1 MAEEDLCTR
10 QPDPPT
16 IQTMHPETT
25 PASSPLV
32 LDGSRLTLASIESVS
47 IWMRAVAVA
56 PEAIARVTQSRE
68 IIESILS
75 TGETVYGV
83 NTGFGKL
90 ADVRIPAEHL
100 AQLQTNL
107 VRSHACGIGD
117 PLSEQ
122 ESRAMLLLRA
132 NVLAKGFSGVRP
144 CVLQLLVDMLNAGV
158 HPVIPGR
165 GSVGASGDLAPLAH
179 LALVLM
185 GEGEAFFQSRRLSGS
200 EALDAAGLAPI
211 RLVAKE
217 GLALLNG
224 TQAMTAV
231 GALSIAHAKRLS
243 GLADLAGA
251 MSLEALTGTPAAFD
265 PRIHLARP
273 HPGQIASAANLS
285 EILANSEIRESH
297 LTNDPRVQDAY
308 CLRCMPQVH
317 GAVRGVLDHV
327 AQILEI
333 ESGSATDNPLVF
345 AAEKSNTGAP
355 QVISGGNFH
364 GAPLAY
370 AFDYAAIALTDLASI
385 SERRIDR
392 LINPDINEGLPAFL
406 CADAGLSSG
415 YMIAHVTAAAL
426 LNECK
431 VLAHPAS
438 TDSVPTSGGK
448 EDHVSMGMTGA
459 LKLRQVIN
467 NLELILAIEMMC
479 AAQGLDYR
487 LPLKPSN
494 AVAAAHAKIR
504 ALVAHLDE
512 DRVPAPDIEVIA
524 AAIRNG
530 KFLADNEYVGET
542 TGNETA

>member
-1 MAEEDLCTR
+1 MQLEALR
-10 QPDPPT
+10 
-16 IQTMHPETT
+16 
-25 PASSPLV
+25 
-32 LDGSRLTLASIESVS
+32 LDGRPLTLSEIESVS
-47 IWMRAVAVA
+47 IDRRLVSISTVALTR
-56 PEAIARVTQSRE
+56 IAESRE
-68 IIESILS
+68 VIESILK

-90 ADVRIPAEHL
+90 ADVRIPAGSL

-107 VRSHACGIGD
+107 VRSHACGLGD
-117 PLSEQ
+117 PLSEA

-132 NVLAKGFSGVRP
+132 NVLAKGHSGVR
-144 CVLQLLVDMLNAGV
+144 VALVELLAAMLNSGV
-158 HPVIPGR
+158 HPVIPAK

-179 LALVLM
+179 LALVVI
-185 GEGEAFFQSRRLSGS
+185 GEGEAMHQGQRLPGA
-200 EALDAAGLAPI
+200 EALAAAGLQPI
-211 RLVAKE
+211 QLAAKE

-231 GALSIAHAKRLS
+231 GALSTAHAQRLTA
-243 GLADLAGA
+243 LADLAGA
-251 MSLEALTGTPAAFD
+251 MSLEALKGTPVAFD
-265 PRIHLARP
+265 SRIHAVRP
-273 HPGQIASAANLS
+273 HAGQVASAANLTG
-285 EILANSEIRESH
+285 ILEDSEIRDSH
-297 LTNDPRVQDAY
+297 LSNDPRVQDAY

-327 AQILEI
+327 AAILET

-345 AAEKSNTGAP
+345 PSTDLDQKIKGQE
-355 QVISGGNFH
+355 VLSGGNFH
-364 GAPLAY
+364 GAPLSY

-431 VLAHPAS
+431 VLAHPSS

-459 LKLRQVIN
+459 LKLRQIVA
-467 NLELILAIEMMC
+467 NLEYILAIEMMC

-487 LPLKPSN
+487 LPLKPSR
-494 AVAAAHAKIR
+494 AVATAHASIR
-504 ALVAHLDE
+504 EVVSHLHE
-512 DRVPAPDIEVIA
+512 DRIPAPDIEAIA
-524 AAIRNG
+524 ALIASG
-530 KFLADNEYVGET
+530 AFQV
-542 TGNETA
+542 